1 MVIEYNSNY
10 YIFIK
15 LIFILI
21 KMTIQ
26 DSEIKVNK
34 ADSNYLNKQQQS
46 GGLFLGFV
54 FVLMLSSIL
63 ALALWVNQISSAN
76 DYNITGY
83 EERISLL
90 EEQLSIVDS
99 VNTDSMTGIASQLQF
114 LDKEIRKLWDLSNKR
129 NKVKIQ
135 ETETVVI
142 DLKNRFQILQNTAT
156 ELEKLANLNGASIQN
171 QSKRVQTIESSNKS
185 LPQLRKDIQSLN
197 TDILLME
204 ESLQAFN
211 NYRKQNNAVIL
222 QLQNEIRLLNSS
234 LIEINKSFKENHN
247 SSVQEDTIE

>member
-1 MVIEYNSNY
+1 
-10 YIFIK
+10 
-15 LIFILI
+15 
-21 KMTIQ
+21 MTIQ

-63 ALALWVNQISSAN
+63 ALALWVNQISSTN

-156 ELEKLANLNGASIQN
+156 ELEKLANLNGTSIQN

-234 LIEINKSFKENHN
+234 LIEINKSFKENDN

>member
-1 MVIEYNSNY
+1 
-10 YIFIK
+10 
-15 LIFILI
+15 
-21 KMTIQ
+21 MTIQ

-142 DLKNRFQILQNTAT
+142 DLKNRFQILQNTAI
-156 ELEKLANLNGASIQN
+156 ELEKLANLNGTSIQN

-211 NYRKQNNAVIL
+211 NYRKQNNSVIL

-234 LIEINKSFKENHN
+234 LIEINKSFKENDN

>member
-1 MVIEYNSNY
+1 MS
-10 YIFIK
+10 
-15 LIFILI
+15 
-21 KMTIQ
+21 IQ

-34 ADSNYLNKQQQS
+34 ADSNYLNKKQQS
-46 GGLFLGFV
+46 GGLFLGFI

-76 DYNITGY
+76 NSNITGY

-90 EEQLSIVDS
+90 EEQLNIVDS

-135 ETETVVI
+135 ETETRLEE
-142 DLKNRFQILQNTAT
+142 LKIRIESLQET
-156 ELEKLANLNGASIQN
+156 SIQLDQLSTLN
-171 QSKRVQTIESSNKS
+171 QANIADQSQKLQSIESSNKS
-185 LPQLRKDIQSLN
+185 LLELRKDIKSLN

-204 ESLQAFN
+204 ESLQALN
-211 NYRKQNNAVIL
+211 NYRKQNNAVIV

-234 LIEINKSFKENHN
+234 ILNLEKS
-247 SSVQEDTIE
+247 SSAKGDNFITDEATSE

>member
-1 MVIEYNSNY
+1 
-10 YIFIK
+10 
-15 LIFILI
+15 
-21 KMTIQ
+21 MTIQ

-76 DYNITGY
+76 DYNISGY

-142 DLKNRFQILQNTAT
+142 DLKNRFQILQNTAV
-156 ELEKLANLNGASIQN
+156 ELEKLANLNGTSIQN

-222 QLQNEIRLLNSS
+222 QLQNEIRLLNFS
-234 LIEINKSFKENHN
+234 LIEINKSFKENDN

>member
-1 MVIEYNSNY
+1 MS
-10 YIFIK
+10 
-15 LIFILI
+15 
-21 KMTIQ
+21 IQ

-34 ADSNYLNKQQQS
+34 ADSNYLNKKQQS
-46 GGLFLGFV
+46 GGLFLGFI

-76 DYNITGY
+76 NSNITGY

-90 EEQLSIVDS
+90 EEQLNIVDS

-135 ETETVVI
+135 ETETRLEE
-142 DLKNRFQILQNTAT
+142 LKIRIESLQET
-156 ELEKLANLNGASIQN
+156 SIQLDQLSALN
-171 QSKRVQTIESSNKS
+171 QANIADQSQKLQSIESSNKS
-185 LPQLRKDIQSLN
+185 LLELRKDIKSLN

-204 ESLQAFN
+204 ESLQALN
-211 NYRKQNNAVIL
+211 NYRKQNNAVIV

-234 LIEINKSFKENHN
+234 ILNLEKS
-247 SSVQEDTIE
+247 SSAKGDNFITDEATSE

>member
-1 MVIEYNSNY
+1 
-10 YIFIK
+10 
-15 LIFILI
+15 
-21 KMTIQ
+21 MTIQ

-34 ADSNYLNKQQQS
+34 ADSNYLIKQQQS

-76 DYNITGY
+76 DYNISGY

-135 ETETVVI
+135 ETESIVR
-142 DLKNRFQILQNTAT
+142 DLKNRLEILQNTAI
-156 ELEKLANLNGASIQN
+156 ELEKLANLNGISIQN
-171 QSKRVQTIESSNKS
+171 QSKRVQAIESSNKS

-234 LIEINKSFKENHN
+234 LIEINKSFKENDN

>member
-1 MVIEYNSNY
+1 
-10 YIFIK
+10 
-15 LIFILI
+15 
-21 KMTIQ
+21 MTIQ

-99 VNTDSMTGIASQLQF
+99 VNTDSMIGIASQLQF

-142 DLKNRFQILQNTAT
+142 DLKNRFQILQNTAV

-234 LIEINKSFKENHN
+234 LIEINKSFKENDN

>member
-1 MVIEYNSNY
+1 
-10 YIFIK
+10 
-15 LIFILI
+15 
-21 KMTIQ
+21 MTIQ

-142 DLKNRFQILQNTAT
+142 DLKNRFEILQNTAT

-234 LIEINKSFKENHN
+234 LIEINKSFIENDN

>member
-1 MVIEYNSNY
+1 
-10 YIFIK
+10 
-15 LIFILI
+15 
-21 KMTIQ
+21 MTIQ

-63 ALALWVNQISSAN
+63 ALALWVNQLSSAN

-99 VNTDSMTGIASQLQF
+99 VNTDSMSGIASQLQF

-142 DLKNRFQILQNTAT
+142 DLKNRFQILQNTAV

-222 QLQNEIRLLNSS
+222 QLQNEIRLLNFS
-234 LIEINKSFKENHN
+234 LIEINKSFKENDN
-247 SSVQEDTIE
+247 SSVQQDTIE

>member
-1 MVIEYNSNY
+1 
-10 YIFIK
+10 
-15 LIFILI
+15 
-21 KMTIQ
+21 MTIQ

-63 ALALWVNQISSAN
+63 ALALWVNQLSSAN

-99 VNTDSMTGIASQLQF
+99 VNTDSMIGIASQLQF

-142 DLKNRFQILQNTAT
+142 DLKNRFQILQNTAI
-156 ELEKLANLNGASIQN
+156 ELEKLANLNGTSIQN

-234 LIEINKSFKENHN
+234 LIEINKSFKENDN

>member
-1 MVIEYNSNY
+1 
-10 YIFIK
+10 
-15 LIFILI
+15 
-21 KMTIQ
+21 MTIQ

-99 VNTDSMTGIASQLQF
+99 VNTDSMSGIASQLQF

-156 ELEKLANLNGASIQN
+156 ELEKLANLNGTSIQN

-222 QLQNEIRLLNSS
+222 QLQNEIRLLNFS
-234 LIEINKSFKENHN
+234 LIEMNKSFKENDN

>member
-1 MVIEYNSNY
+1 
-10 YIFIK
+10 
-15 LIFILI
+15 
-21 KMTIQ
+21 MTIQ

-63 ALALWVNQISSAN
+63 ALALWVNQLSSAN

-135 ETETVVI
+135 ATETVVI
-142 DLKNRFQILQNTAT
+142 DLKNRFQILQNTAI
-156 ELEKLANLNGASIQN
+156 ELEKLANLNGTSIQN

-222 QLQNEIRLLNSS
+222 QLQNEIRLLNFS
-234 LIEINKSFKENHN
+234 LIEINKSFKENDN
-247 SSVQEDTIE
+247 SSVQEDTTE

>member
-1 MVIEYNSNY
+1 
-10 YIFIK
+10 
-15 LIFILI
+15 
-21 KMTIQ
+21 MTIQ

-46 GGLFLGFV
+46 GGLFLGFI

-156 ELEKLANLNGASIQN
+156 ELEKLANLNGTSIQN

-234 LIEINKSFKENHN
+234 LIEINKSFIENDN

>member
-1 MVIEYNSNY
+1 
-10 YIFIK
+10 
-15 LIFILI
+15 
-21 KMTIQ
+21 MTIQ

-63 ALALWVNQISSAN
+63 ALALWVNQLSSAN

-142 DLKNRFQILQNTAT
+142 DLKNRFQILQNTAV

-222 QLQNEIRLLNSS
+222 QLQNEIRLLNFS
-234 LIEINKSFKENHN
+234 LIEINKSFKENDN

>member
-1 MVIEYNSNY
+1 
-10 YIFIK
+10 
-15 LIFILI
+15 
-21 KMTIQ
+21 MTIQ

-46 GGLFLGFV
+46 GGLFLGFI

-156 ELEKLANLNGASIQN
+156 ELEKLANLNGASIEN

-234 LIEINKSFKENHN
+234 LIEINKSFIENDN

>member
-1 MVIEYNSNY
+1 
-10 YIFIK
+10 
-15 LIFILI
+15 
-21 KMTIQ
+21 MTIQ

-46 GGLFLGFV
+46 GGLFLGFI

-142 DLKNRFQILQNTAT
+142 DLKNRFQILQNTAI

-171 QSKRVQTIESSNKS
+171 QSKRVQTIELSNKS

-234 LIEINKSFKENHN
+234 LIEINKSFKENDN

>member
-1 MVIEYNSNY
+1 
-10 YIFIK
+10 
-15 LIFILI
+15 
-21 KMTIQ
+21 MTIQ

-34 ADSNYLNKQQQS
+34 ADSNYLIKQQQS
-46 GGLFLGFV
+46 GGLFLGFI

-76 DYNITGY
+76 DYNISGY

-135 ETETVVI
+135 ETESIVR
-142 DLKNRFQILQNTAT
+142 DLKNRLEILQNTAI
-156 ELEKLANLNGASIQN
+156 ELEKLANLNGTSIQN

-222 QLQNEIRLLNSS
+222 QLQNEIRLLNFSI
-234 LIEINKSFKENHN
+234 IEINKSFKENDN
-247 SSVQEDTIE
+247 SSVQEDAIE

>member
-1 MVIEYNSNY
+1 MS
-10 YIFIK
+10 
-15 LIFILI
+15 
-21 KMTIQ
+21 IQ

-34 ADSNYLNKQQQS
+34 ADSNYLNKKQQS
-46 GGLFLGFV
+46 GGLFLGFI

-63 ALALWVNQISSAN
+63 ALALWVNQISSTN
-76 DYNITGY
+76 NSNITGY

-90 EEQLSIVDS
+90 EEQLNIVDS

-135 ETETVVI
+135 ETETRLEE
-142 DLKNRFQILQNTAT
+142 LKIRIESLQET
-156 ELEKLANLNGASIQN
+156 SIQLDQLSALN
-171 QSKRVQTIESSNKS
+171 QSNITDQSQKLQSIESSNKS
-185 LPQLRKDIQSLN
+185 LLELRKDIKSLN

-204 ESLQAFN
+204 ESLQALN
-211 NYRKQNNAVIL
+211 NYRKQNNAVIV

-234 LIEINKSFKENHN
+234 ILNLEKS
-247 SSVQEDTIE
+247 SSAKGDNFITDEATSE

>member
-1 MVIEYNSNY
+1 MS
-10 YIFIK
+10 
-15 LIFILI
+15 
-21 KMTIQ
+21 IQ

-46 GGLFLGFV
+46 GGLFLGFI

-156 ELEKLANLNGASIQN
+156 ELEKLANL
-171 QSKRVQTIESSNKS
+171 KK
-185 LPQLRKDIQSLN
+185 
-197 TDILLME
+197 
-204 ESLQAFN
+204 
-211 NYRKQNNAVIL
+211 
-222 QLQNEIRLLNSS
+222 
-234 LIEINKSFKENHN
+234 
-247 SSVQEDTIE
+247 

>member
-1 MVIEYNSNY
+1 
-10 YIFIK
+10 
-15 LIFILI
+15 
-21 KMTIQ
+21 MTIQ

-142 DLKNRFQILQNTAT
+142 DLKNRFQILQNTAI

-234 LIEINKSFKENHN
+234 LIEINKSFKENDN

>member
-1 MVIEYNSNY
+1 MS
-10 YIFIK
+10 
-15 LIFILI
+15 
-21 KMTIQ
+21 IQ

-156 ELEKLANLNGASIQN
+156 ELEKLANLNGTSIQN

-234 LIEINKSFKENHN
+234 LIEINKSFKENDN